1 MNTPQPQPAPRS
13 GRTLGDVA
21 AEIERRIAATAVRVR
36 PFPHLVIDD
45 LLPGEILSSL
55 DGFWPDPGQL
65 RHSNSLRR
73 SEMVVSKLATT
84 AQGREKA
91 FWEALRGL
99 TTRLGRAVRTRLQ
112 PHFSVKFR
120 PLVGP
125 DWRRRLGTPGYLDS
139 DAMLANYGG
148 VVELPPHIDN
158 ARLVVNGFVYLEDRG
173 RTPPEPL
180 RGTMLYRSVGF
191 AWPTNRT
198 LPPGAVRDFLREAGE
213 VEWRHNRLLAYVNGP
228 TSFHGVPR
236 HDIGSERRRL
246 LMFGSLLDAPTATA
260 LLDPALL

>member
-1 MNTPQPQPAPRS
+1 MNAPQHQPAPRG
-13 GRTLGDVA
+13 GRTLADIA
-21 AEIERRIAATAVRVR
+21 ADIEQRIAAAPVRIR
-36 PFPHLVIDD
+36 PFPHLVVDD
-45 LLPGEILSSL
+45 LLPGEVLSNL
-55 DGFWPDPGQL
+55 DGLWPDPQRL

-73 SEMVVSKLATT
+73 TEMVVSNLA
-84 AQGREKA
+84 AHADGREKA

-99 TTRLGRAVRTRLQ
+99 TTRLARVVRTRLQ
-112 PHFSVKFR
+112 PHLSAKFR
-120 PLVGP
+120 PLIGP

-139 DAMLANYGG
+139 DAMLANYTG
-148 VVELPPHIDN
+148 VIELPPHIDH
-158 ARLVVNGFVYLEDRG
+158 ARLVVNGFVYLGDKG
-173 RTPPEPL
+173 STPPEPL
-180 RGTMLYRSVGF
+180 RGTMLYRSLGF

-198 LPPGAVRDFLREAGE
+198 LPPGVVRDFLREAGE

-246 LMFGSLLDAPTATA
+246 LMFGSLLDAPTAKA